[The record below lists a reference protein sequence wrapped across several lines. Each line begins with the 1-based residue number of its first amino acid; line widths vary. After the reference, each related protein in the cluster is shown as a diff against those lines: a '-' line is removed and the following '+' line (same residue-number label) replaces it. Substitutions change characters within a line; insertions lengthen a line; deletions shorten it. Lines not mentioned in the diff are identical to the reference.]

1 MRVALVSSNDSEIN
15 IISEI
20 KEYLASKITNL
31 DVSDF
36 VLDSVLDIP
45 KKVSSLHDYDLIF
58 ISFFYGEDSNQVE
71 VVLTKLIDFEI
82 SSDETFMKDIRKIK
96 SDDFE
101 LTDEKLV
108 LEAGKRIETTYWCRA
123 KITCFLLFL

>member
-15 IISEI
+15 VIPEI

-108 LEAGKRIETTYWCRA
+108 LEAGKRIVKQLIGVEP
-123 KITCFLLFL
+123 K

>member
-108 LEAGKRIETTYWCRA
+108 LEAGKRIVKQLIGVEP
-123 KITCFLLFL
+123 K